1 MEKIR
6 ANRDGDHR
14 QRLDEIKDVEM
25 HVSNLHDQ
33 DEDISGELRDL
44 ATGERIDNSTD
55 HGFQVEL
62 VTDIVDGD
70 YLAEKEE
77 DAGRVGMGPDDADRW
92 LQENDPNYG
101 K

>member
-33 DEDISGELRDL
+33 DEDIS
-44 ATGERIDNSTD
+44 
-55 HGFQVEL
+55 
-62 VTDIVDGD
+62 
-70 YLAEKEE
+70 EE
-77 DAGRVGMGPDDADRW
+77 NHVK
-92 LQENDPNYG
+92 Q
-101 K
+101 